1 MAKAKRKAA
10 AKRKTATKRNPAGKA
25 APRRSGEKFHL
36 HVAQATELGDVFRV
50 TPERMRAAL
59 KRAGMTDRVRVSY
72 SENGEGLDGHL
83 LTADAVFAW
92 NFDRRDLARRAPKLR
107 WVHAHAAGVGH
118 YMPLDW
124 LPKGAVLTNSSGV
137 HGPRAAE
144 YAIMAVLMLNNR
156 VPEMVTSQREGVWN
170 QVFNS
175 GIAGKTLLVIGVG
188 SVGGGV
194 ARWAKRFGLKVLGIR
209 RTGKS
214 APGVDRMYKQKDLDR
229 LLPQADFVIMCAPAT
244 AATRGMLGRKQI
256 GLMRKGAGLVNYSR
270 AALIDYDALR
280 ERLERRE
287 VSAVLDVFDPEP
299 LPSSSPLWKTPNLV
313 ITPHCSSDDSE
324 VYTPRTLDL
333 VFRNV
338 KRLLAGKPLENIVDP
353 VHQY

>member
-10 AKRKTATKRNPAGKA
+10 AKRKPAGKA
-25 APRRSGEKFHL
+25 APRRGEKFHL
-36 HVAQATELGDVFRV
+36 HVAQAAELGDVFRV
-50 TPERMRAAL
+50 TPARMRDAL

-72 SENGEGLDGHL
+72 SENGAGLDENL

-92 NFDRRDLARRAPKLR
+92 NFDRRDLAQRAPKLR
-107 WVHAHAAGVGH
+107 WVHAHGAGVGH

-156 VPEMVTSQREGVWN
+156 VPEMVTSQREAVWN

-188 SVGGGV
+188 AVGGSV

-209 RTGKS
+209 RTGKP
-214 APGVDRMYKQKDLDR
+214 APGVDRMYKPKDLDR

-244 AATRGMLGRKQI
+244 AESRGMVGRKQI
-256 GLMRKGAGLVNYSR
+256 GLMHNGAGLVNYSR
-270 AALIDYDALR
+270 AALIDYEALR

-287 VSAVLDVFDPEP
+287 LSAVLDVFDPEP

-324 VYTPRTLDL
+324 AYTPRTLDL

-338 KRLLAGKPLENIVDP
+338 KRLMAGKPLENVVDP